1 MGAIDGLISGLNTT
15 QIISQLMQV
24 ERLPEQQLTDHKTA
38 SQTMVSS
45 MQGLNSLFTALQ
57 TAANAFV
64 PDSITQQSAWGS
76 TTGTSSASTLASVT
90 TGPTAQPG
98 SARFTV
104 TSVAS
109 ATSVVSSGTVGSL
122 TSTVATSP
130 FTVTKGAAGIGLSS
144 VTPGA
149 TLSAGAHTITVT
161 PGLQRRDPHG
171 PAGPAAHGGPRFAEH
186 ARLHP
191 QGRHGVVHDLG
202 DVRLGRP
209 HARRGRCRRS
219 ASASGG
225 ALTARIDD
233 SGHLQVSTA
242 REGSAVSLTVDSGN
256 TALGLAASST
266 PAVGQDGLV
275 TLDGVAQPAVTSAG
289 PGGTLTLTG
298 ANGDTVQATLTG
310 GLRLGA
316 ADHEPPSSAGSTA
329 TLSDVARAISASG
342 VGVNATAVGVSSSA
356 YRLQLTSTTTGS
368 ASDITI
374 SGGGLDTTL
383 GGMQVLNAGS
393 DAVLHVGTGP
403 GAFDVTSPTN
413 SITGLLPGVTITA
426 LRADPSTQV
435 SVDVSS
441 DSSGIADKMASLVAA
456 ANSALA
462 YIDQQSAY
470 DADLQDRR
478 PAARRLDGPR
488 PAPAGDGRGHRLLH
502 QHPRAQWGLGR
513 TGRDGQLRPG
523 RVPRGVRQGP
533 AAVSQT
539 MTSMS
544 QQLANVA
551 KQASDPAVGSITTR
565 IQGEQD
571 SIRDYTQQIA
581 DFEDRMTLRQQTL
594 QTQYA
599 ALETAL
605 GSLQSQSQ
613 WLTGQLASLPTI
625 SSK

>member
-1 MGAIDGLISGLNTT
+1 M
-15 QIISQLMQV
+15 
-24 ERLPEQQLTDHKTA
+24 P
-38 SQTMVSS
+38 
-45 MQGLNSLFTALQ
+45 
-57 TAANAFV
+57 
-64 PDSITQQSAWGS
+64 
-76 TTGTSSASTLASVT
+76 TGCS
-90 TGPTAQPG
+90 
-98 SARFTV
+98 
-104 TSVAS
+104 
-109 ATSVVSSGTVGSL
+109 
-122 TSTVATSP
+122 
-130 FTVTKGAAGIGLSS
+130 
-144 VTPGA
+144 
-149 TLSAGAHTITVT
+149 
-161 PGLQRRDPHG
+161 
-171 PAGPAAHGGPRFAEH
+171 
-186 ARLHP
+186 
-191 QGRHGVVHDLG
+191 
-202 DVRLGRP
+202 
-209 HARRGRCRRS
+209 
-219 ASASGG
+219 
-225 ALTARIDD
+225 
-233 SGHLQVSTA
+233 
-242 REGSAVSLTVDSGN
+242 
-256 TALGLAASST
+256 
-266 PAVGQDGLV
+266 
-275 TLDGVAQPAVTSAG
+275 
-289 PGGTLTLTG
+289 
-298 ANGDTVQATLTG
+298 
-310 GLRLGA
+310 
-316 ADHEPPSSAGSTA
+316 
-329 TLSDVARAISASG
+329 
-342 VGVNATAVGVSSSA
+342 
-356 YRLQLTSTTTGS
+356 LTSTTTGS

-374 SGGGLDTTL
+374 SGGGLDTSL

-470 DADLQDRR
+470 DTTSKTGGPLLADSMARDLRQQVTDAVIGSSTST
-478 PAARRLDGPR
+478 PALSGVSVA
-488 PAPAGDGRGHRLLH
+488 
-502 QHPRAQWGLGR
+502 
-513 TGRDGQLRPG
+513 RDGTVSFDRAAFLAAYAKD
-523 RVPRGVRQGP
+523 P

>member
-1 MGAIDGLISGLNTT
+1 MSAIDGLVSGLNTT

-24 ERLPEQQLTDHKTA
+24 ERQPEQQLTDHKTA
-38 SQTMVSS
+38 SQTMVTSL
-45 MQGLNSLFTALQ
+45 QGLNSLFTALQ
-57 TAANAFV
+57 SAANAFV
-64 PDSITQQSAWGS
+64 PDSITKQSAWGS
-76 TTGTSSASTLASVT
+76 TTGTSSAPTLASVS

-122 TSTVATSP
+122 ASTVATSP

-149 TLSAGAHTITVT
+149 TLSAGVHTISVTQASRAATLSGQQVLPPTV
-161 PGLQRRDPHG
+161 
-171 PAGPAAHGGPRFAEH
+171 
-186 ARLHP
+186 
-191 QGRHGVVHDLG
+191 DLG
-202 DVRLGRP
+202 SQNTLAFTLKDGT
-209 HARRGRCRRS
+209 
-219 ASASGG
+219 ASSTISVTFGSGSHTLDEVAAQIGQQSGG

-316 ADHEPPSSAGSTA
+316 ATTSSVSAGSTA

-470 DADLQDRR
+470 DTTSKTGGPLLADSMARDLRQQVTDAVIGSSTST
-478 PAARRLDGPR
+478 PALSGVSVA
-488 PAPAGDGRGHRLLH
+488 
-502 QHPRAQWGLGR
+502 
-513 TGRDGQLRPG
+513 RDGTVSFDRAAFLAAYAKD
-523 RVPRGVRQGP
+523 P